1 MSPTHSAINKLGN
14 GRKTRAAAPAG
25 TRRPRPSKTGA
36 GREPVPPTPLRPEPP
51 AAGPAPTTGV
61 TDGEAKRVEKGP
73 RRGLGSLG
81 KQSLGRSPEVL
92 VLSLERVLTQAHTS
106 RRVPASTSHRPTDL
120 GQAAG
125 LPQALVADLVSELV
139 AIRQLLQEDAR
150 SEAE

>member
-1 MSPTHSAINKLGN
+1 
-14 GRKTRAAAPAG
+14 
-25 TRRPRPSKTGA
+25 
-36 GREPVPPTPLRPEPP
+36 
-51 AAGPAPTTGV
+51 
-61 TDGEAKRVEKGP
+61 VEKGP

-92 VLSLERVLTQAHTS
+92 VLSLERVLSQPHTG
-106 RRVPASTSHRPTDL
+106 RRLPASTNHRPTDL